1 MPIISGAEAVRIA
14 SAFALAGA
22 KWTPFFRQ
30 ETDANGVAVAL
41 PVRVGCILGT
51 TYIKGQTSNLK
62 IEVPGV
68 IVDQDVTRFEG
79 VLANGC
85 STPRTGDTICID
97 GTTGEHAKIINVSSE
112 AAPFVVLT
120 LDR

>member
-14 SAFALAGA
+14 SALALAGA
-22 KWTPFFRQ
+22 KWTPYWR
-30 ETDANGVAVAL
+30 EKKDANGVAVGL
-41 PVRVGCILGT
+41 PVRMGCMLGM
-51 TYIKGQTSNLK
+51 TYIKGQTSNLR

-68 IVDQDVTRFEG
+68 IIGQDVTRFEG

-85 STPRTGDTICID
+85 GMPRSGDILCID
-97 GTTGEHAKIINVSSE
+97 GTTGERAKITNVSSE